1 MPSTAPAVGSY
12 VVELV
17 VDVRGPMPVAEV
29 ALRAVRADIGAL
41 SDRSHGHYATLISQE
56 FGRLTCTVRAVL
68 EAGELLEA
76 TEQAVRAVRPI
87 LLGAHDPALDLVF
100 AETSLHS
107 RPL

>member
-1 MPSTAPAVGSY
+1 MPTTASAVGSF

-29 ALRAVRADIGAL
+29 ALRAVRADIESL
-41 SDRSHGHYATLISQE
+41 SDRSVGQYATLISQE

-68 EAGELLEA
+68 EASELLEA
-76 TEQAVRAVRPI
+76 TACALRAVRPI
-87 LLGAHDPALDLVF
+87 LAGADDPATDLVF